1 MSKKTNF
8 KRIALVAVASLGFG
22 VLTSIAPASAVGTA
36 TTRSSYAFAA
46 ATSLGICSAVVD
58 DASSDALQVG
68 EVLVGG
74 KVGFSGSNTDMDV
87 GDVITFTL
95 SGPGTIGSVT
105 DGAAPGVLTYT
116 GLTKL
121 TVTSDTDNDDAPTA
135 LVVNATG
142 AGVIQLTIASKL
154 AGGTLATLEIY
165 TITASTTCT
174 TQAFSA
180 TNSLMRVS
188 YYANIAS
195 AANNTTDATAA
206 DTTAGSQLLA
216 VSADRVANGGKGWI
230 AATVKDGSAAKSTL
244 TSAGIFG
251 ATATNGAVLSW
262 ADDSTLQSSSAF
274 EEATG
279 SNSLSVWQGDANEDK
294 PMSTVVT
301 VTYNGAVVGT
311 RTINFTGK
319 ATAIAI
325 NPALSGTGKKS
336 AASSIIGAYEI
347 TDAAGNKL
355 TSEGAGITG
364 GSSNGAVNSAVLA
377 DATKKL
383 ADSVSQTVVANTD
396 YTIYTVA
403 QGYAGKFNW
412 TCGVTSGSAQIYLT
426 YTFSNLSKLTSPAYD
441 ARCGNTPV
449 NYKASLDKASYFPG
463 EIATLTI
470 TATDSSGKLPY
481 DVDASAAGND
491 LGSSV
496 SPISISLPAL
506 TAVTAPTNTDEFLT
520 GKKSYKY
527 TVGTTE
533 GSFSGVVDLPL
544 YNGTTYA
551 QVAQTV
557 SYKVAG
563 TATVS
568 NADVLK
574 SIVALIASINKQ
586 IQALQKL
593 ILKR

>member
-8 KRIALVAVASLGFG
+8 KRIALVAVTSLGFG
-22 VLTSIAPASAVGTA
+22 VLTSVAPANAAGTL
-36 TTRSSYAFAA
+36 TVRGDMSYAAS
-46 ATSLGICSAVVD
+46 TSLGICSAVVNN
-58 DASSDALQVG
+58 ASDALQVG

-74 KVGFSGSNTDMDV
+74 KVGFSGSNTDMDA
-87 GDVITFTL
+87 GDVTTFTV

-105 DGAAPGVLTYT
+105 PGTTTLTYT

-121 TVTSDTDNDDAPTA
+121 TATSAGGNETLPTA

-142 AGVIQLTIASKL
+142 AGVIQLTIAAKL
-154 AGGTLATLEIY
+154 SGGTSATIEIY

-180 TNSLMRVS
+180 ANSLMRIS

-206 DTTAGSQLLA
+206 TTSGTQTLA
-216 VSADRVANGGKGWI
+216 ASADRVANGGT
-230 AATVKDGSAAKSTL
+230 AYVVATVKDGSAAKSTL

-251 ATATNGAVLSW
+251 ATATNGAVVSW
-262 ADDSTLQSSSAF
+262 AGDSTLQSSSAF

-279 SNSLSVWQGDANEDK
+279 SNALSVYQGDANEDK

-301 VTYNGAVVGT
+301 VTYNGAVLGT

-319 ATAIAI
+319 PTAIAI

-355 TSEGAGITG
+355 TTEGAGVTG
-364 GSSNGAVNSAVLA
+364 ASSSGDVNSAVLA
-377 DATKKL
+377 DTTKKL
-383 ADSVSQTVVANTD
+383 ADSVTQTVVANSD
-396 YTIYTVA
+396 YTVYTVA

-426 YTFSNLSKLTSPAYD
+426 YTFSNLTKLTSPAYD

-470 TATDSSGKLPY
+470 SATDSKGQLPF
-481 DVDASAAGND
+481 DVDGSGAGND
-491 LGSSV
+491 LGSSA
-496 SPISISLPAL
+496 SPLSISLPAL

-557 SYKVAG
+557 SYKVAAST
-563 TATVS
+563 TAVS

>member
-1 MSKKTNF
+1 MSTKTNF
-8 KRIALVAVASLGFG
+8 KRVALVAVAALGLG
-22 VLTSIAPASAVGTA
+22 VLTSVAPASAVGTLTA
-36 TTRSSYAFAA
+36 RGDYSYAAS
-46 ATSLGICSAVVD
+46 TSLGICSAVVD
-58 DASSDALQVG
+58 DAADANQVG

-74 KVGFSGSNTDMDV
+74 KVGFSGANGDLDL
-87 GDVITFTL
+87 GDVVTYTV

-105 DGAAPGVLTYT
+105 NGAAPGVLTYT

-121 TVTSDTDNDDAPTA
+121 TATSDTDNDDAPTA
-135 LVVNATG
+135 FVINANG
-142 AGVIQLTIASKL
+142 AGVIQLTIAAKL
-154 AGGTLATLEIY
+154 SGGTLATVEIY

-180 TNSLMRVS
+180 ANSLMRVS
-188 YYANIAS
+188 YYANRAS
-195 AANNTTDATAA
+195 AANNTTDVTAA
-206 DTTAGSQLLA
+206 TTSGTQTLA
-216 VSADRVANGGKGWI
+216 TSADRVANGGTGWI
-230 AATVKDGSAAKSTL
+230 AVTVKDGSAAKSTL

-251 ATATNGAVLSW
+251 ATATNGAVVSW
-262 ADDSTLQSSSAF
+262 ANDSTLQSSSAF
-274 EEATG
+274 VEATG
-279 SNSLSVWQGDANEDK
+279 SASLSVFQGDANEDK

-301 VTYNGAVVGT
+301 VTYNGVVVGT

-319 ATAIAI
+319 ATAIAV
-325 NPALSGTGKKS
+325 NPALSGTGKLS
-336 AASSIIGAYEI
+336 VASSIIGAYEI

-355 TSEGAGITG
+355 TSEGAGVTG

-377 DATKKL
+377 DSTQKL
-383 ADSVSQTVVANTD
+383 ADTVSQTVVANSA

-412 TCGVTSGSAQIYLT
+412 TCSTSSGSAKIYLT
-426 YTFSNLSKLTSPAYD
+426 YTFSNLAQLTSPAYD
-441 ARCGNTPV
+441 ARCGGAPV
-449 NYKASLDKASYFPG
+449 NYKASLDKASYVPG

-470 TATDSSGKLPY
+470 SATDSKGQLPF

-496 SPISISLPAL
+496 SPIAISLPAL

-520 GKKSYKY
+520 GKKTYKF

-544 YNGTTYA
+544 YNGTTYS
-551 QVAQTV
+551 QTAQTV
-557 SYKVAG
+557 SYKVAA
-563 TATVS
+563 ATGAVS

-574 SIVALIASINKQ
+574 AIVSLIASINKQ
-586 IQALQKL
+586 IAALQKAL
-593 ILKR
+593 LRR